1 MILPVIRFVFDRKH
15 KAEKGVKG
23 TVDMVLSYNRQRK
36 FVSTGVKCYPHQ
48 WKEDVKRSVY
58 VKGTGADMEINGLL
72 QSLYQKAYRIV
83 TEQVEKGEVEIS
95 AIPTL
100 LKAQDVDMTFLDYIT
115 KRMDGKQV
123 AHDTHRAHVSFYNKL
138 CEFGRIK
145 FFSDISEKSVR
156 DFDEW
161 LHAYTW
167 KETDRFGREV
177 TRTYSQASIGSYHK
191 NLKAFINDAMV
202 DGYVKENPYSSKRI
216 KIDKGSTRI
225 DKFLTKEEVER
236 IEKAEMPTRSLAE
249 TRDLFLIQVF
259 TGLSY
264 GDLMAYD
271 FTQCRNAEEYAVF
284 SGYRKKT
291 GVLFTFVLTP
301 DAKKILKKYKFVLP
315 KMPNQ
320 KYNVKI
326 KLMTDA
332 AGIDKSISS
341 HDARRSCGYILLNAG
356 VPIGVVQRV
365 LGHSSLI
372 QTQSAYARL
381 LDKTISEE
389 IKKHLK

>member
-15 KAEKGVKG
+15 KAEKNMKG
-23 TVDMVLSYNRQRK
+23 TVDMVISFNRQRK

-48 WKEDVKRSVY
+48 WKEDAKRSIW

-83 TEQVEKGEVEIS
+83 TEQVEKGEVDIS

-123 AHDTHRAHVSFYNKL
+123 AYDTHRAHVSFYNKL

-145 FFSDISEKSVR
+145 FFSDISEKSIR

-202 DGYVKENPYSSKRI
+202 DGYVKENPYSSRRI
-216 KIDKGSTRI
+216 KIDKGNARTEQY
-225 DKFLTKEEVER
+225 LTLEEIQK
-236 IEKAEMPTRSLAE
+236 IETAEMPTKSLFEA
-249 TRDLFLIQVF
+249 RDLFVF
-259 TGLSY
+259 ACKTGLSY
-264 GDLMAYD
+264 IDLMD
-271 FTQCRNAEEYAVF
+271 F
-284 SGYRKKT
+284 
-291 GVLFTFVLTP
+291 
-301 DAKKILKKYKFVLP
+301 DAKKIFEIEGTRLYKSKRHKTLISFSSVITDSAYKILEKYNFHLP

-320 KYNVKI
+320 KYNI
-326 KLMTDA
+326 KLKLIADA
-332 AGIDKSISS
+332 AGVDKEISS
-341 HDARRSCGYILLNAG
+341 HWARRSAAMVWLNEG
-356 VPIGVVQRV
+356 VPLDVVSKI
-365 LGHSSLI
+365 LGHTNLA
-372 QTQSAYARL
+372 QTSEYAHM
-381 LDKTISEE
+381 LDKTI
-389 IKKHLK
+389 IKEMKKLADT